1 MKPKE
6 VKKNASDITFGRK
19 PMGFSNKNKKGTGF
33 AGAKDDFVALD
44 DIEKID
50 NKKDKK

>member
-6 VKKNASDITFGRK
+6 AVKDASNITFGRK

-33 AGAKDDFVALD
+33 AGAKDDFTSLD
-44 DIEKID
+44 DIEKIE
-50 NKKDKK
+50 KKDKK